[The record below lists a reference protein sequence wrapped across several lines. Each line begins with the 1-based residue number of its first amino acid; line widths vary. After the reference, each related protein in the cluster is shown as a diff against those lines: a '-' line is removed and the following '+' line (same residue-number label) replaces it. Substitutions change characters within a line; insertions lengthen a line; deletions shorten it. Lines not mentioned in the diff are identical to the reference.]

1 MDETQSIDKM
11 LALRD
16 SYKGK
21 GLKEREQRKW
31 HSKILFCRAARENG
45 GHRVSSLN

>member
-1 MDETQSIDKM
+1 MREMQSIDKM

-21 GLKEREQRKW
+21 DSKEREQRKW
-31 HSKILFCRAARENG
+31 HSKILFCRAGRENG
-45 GHRVSSLN
+45 VVTESPL